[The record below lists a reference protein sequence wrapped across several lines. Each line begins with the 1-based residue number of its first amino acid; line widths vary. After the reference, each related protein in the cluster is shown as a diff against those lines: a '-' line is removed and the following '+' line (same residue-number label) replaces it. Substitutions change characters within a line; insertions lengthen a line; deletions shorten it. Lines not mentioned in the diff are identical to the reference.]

1 MEPGGLRR
9 PNSADSWVPPHMRES
24 QCFYVSFWPEHVC
37 TPCDWGGGCLLPES
51 SEGPVLQSCPTLN
64 PSGPAQSSAQRGTET
79 ISTPHRARRRLHQG
93 WVPPPVGTAAHLGP
107 CRCPPKGAQ
116 RCLLLLCLWSAE
128 ALFGLSKP
136 SLGSRGLSRREVAGR
151 GHFSMFGLV
160 CFRKFPRVSTR
171 KLFHCLSVSLSN
183 PCPWELGSG
192 PFCSGAISRG

>member
-37 TPCDWGGGCLLPES
+37 TPCDWGGGVSPARIFRGACASILPNLKPIRPCTE
-51 SEGPVLQSCPTLN
+51 QC
-64 PSGPAQSSAQRGTET
+64 SAGYG
-79 ISTPHRARRRLHQG
+79 ARRRPHQG

>member
-9 PNSADSWVPPHMRES
+9 PNSADSWVPPHMTES

-37 TPCDWGGGCLLPES
+37 TPCDWGGGVSPARIFRGACASILPNLKPIRPCTEQCS
-51 SEGPVLQSCPTLN
+51 AGYGNNLHA
-64 PSGPAQSSAQRGTET
+64 AQSQT
-79 ISTPHRARRRLHQG
+79 STPPGLGAPSSRDSSPPWPLQ
-93 WVPPPVGTAAHLGP
+93 VPPE
-107 CRCPPKGAQ
+107 GAQ